1 MWLGFFFA
9 WYRGLALG
17 GTVRVSQVQRVQP
30 FLGMLFAVALLGETL
45 DAVTPG
51 FGLAVIVGV
60 LAAQRMPV
68 CPSDRSAPVNPF
80 SLPHRAIAPR
90 LCHS

>member
-1 MWLGFFFA
+1 MWLGFIA

-17 GTVRVSQVQRVQP
+17 
-30 FLGMLFAVALLGETL
+30 LGMLFAMALLGETL

-60 LAAQRMPV
+60 LVGIRMPV
-68 CPSDRSAPVNPF
+68 SQATVPRQSTRFLC
-80 SLPHRAIAPR
+80 PHRPIAPH